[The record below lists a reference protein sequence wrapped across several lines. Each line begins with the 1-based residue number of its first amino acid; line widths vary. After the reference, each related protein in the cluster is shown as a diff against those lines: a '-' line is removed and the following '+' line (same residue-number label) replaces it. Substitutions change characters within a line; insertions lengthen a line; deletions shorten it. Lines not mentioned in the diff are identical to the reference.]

1 MLSNKMVN
9 EKMII
14 VWMVWLFSVEIINV
28 HCINY
33 DDVAKKKMRPS
44 QIVINK
50 EMRNVS
56 HATGS
61 MKVV

>member
-14 VWMVWLFSVEIINV
+14 VWMVWLFSMEIINV

-33 DDVAKKKMRPS
+33 DDVAKKKMRTS

-56 HATGS
+56 YATGS
-61 MKVV
+61 IKVV